1 MYTSVI
7 GKKFLEIYNKGK
19 KKKATAKEL
28 FQTEVFKYFYNDEK
42 YFKWVVNSPFVQQ
55 LSKEERKT
63 VKTIHEEQQLKLA
76 KLYDKIKNDPPDSSF
91 AIGFPSATETF
102 DTSGQVTTMNLP
114 LDEENIFLSWIGA
127 GFGLEI
133 EGKQVLYIDRN
144 EIIETLF
151 EGWPEYRKHLNS
163 KVLDMKPNEIDLW
176 NSAWLDFNFNKNR
189 IAKKFLLDE
198 YIEKSSGE
206 KNKDSYSI
214 KQPSWIKMMFL
225 LASIYPKE
233 NLTVFSSRYIYDKQ
247 KFMTLGFVNLNL
259 TEVNKF
265 SEFYSKIFAKVDG
278 LSISNVINMYTTE
291 YSFSRACEQG
301 AIGLKA
307 IEPKDLKKYMPG
319 SKEFPKLKDDE
330 KSKIN
335 YSIYITWV
343 MAMLNNKELLDL
355 AEKAANAF
363 REFEKG
369 GKKGLVKRDNQIKEL
384 LESRNR
390 KDLIQQ
396 LAAIV
401 EEDKQMSETCNDL
414 VNSIMTDISADSIPL
429 FVTLLRFKYALPNGN
444 KQ

>member
-7 GKKFLEIYNKGK
+7 GKSFLEIYNKGK
-19 KKKATAKEL
+19 KKKVSAKEL
-28 FQTEVFKYFYNDEK
+28 FEKEVFKYFYNDEK

-55 LSKEERKT
+55 LSKEERKAI
-63 VKTIHEEQQLKLA
+63 KTIQEEQQIKLA
-76 KLYDKIKNDPPDSSF
+76 KLYEKIKNDPPDSSF

-114 LDEENIFLSWIGA
+114 LDEVNIFLSWIGA

-133 EGKQVLYIDRN
+133 EGKQVLYIDRS

-151 EGWPEYRKHLNS
+151 KGWPEYRKHLNS
-163 KVLDMKPNEIDLW
+163 RVIDMKPNEIDLW
-176 NSAWLDFNFNKNR
+176 NSAWLDYKFNKDR
-189 IAKKFLLDE
+189 IVKKFMLDE

-206 KNKDSYSI
+206 KNKGSYSI
-214 KQPSWIKMMFL
+214 KQTSWIKMMFL

-259 TEVNKF
+259 SDVNKF
-265 SEFYSKIFAKVDG
+265 SNFYNKIFSKVNG
-278 LSISNVINMYTTE
+278 LSITNVIDIYTTE

-301 AIGLKA
+301 TIGLKA

-319 SKEFPKLKDDE
+319 SKEFPKIKDDE
-330 KSKIN
+330 KNKIN

-343 MAMLNNKELLDL
+343 IAMLNNKELLDL
-355 AEKAANAF
+355 AEKAAEAF

-369 GKKGLVKRDNQIKEL
+369 GRIGTVKRDNQIKEL

-396 LAAIV
+396 LAIVV
-401 EEDKQMSETCNDL
+401 EEDRQMSDVCNEL
-414 VNSIMTDISADSIPL
+414 VNSIMTDISADNIPL
-429 FVTLLRFKYALPNGN
+429 FVTLLRFKYVLPKEN
-444 KQ
+444 K